1 MATRFSAR
9 VAPLFVALPL
19 AALAAP
25 DVRTAVDKEQMQQAL
40 NREVMATPFNPGDIK
55 RAQAYAEEA
64 RRQSLPPVEQP
75 PAYWVPGWTCANLI
89 VYPAYSYG
97 DYRGCIYYHHVYG
110 RYWR

>member
-1 MATRFSAR
+1 MVPRILTLIATLGL
-9 VAPLFVALPL
+9 VTQAPAH
-19 AALAAP
+19 AAP
-25 DVRTAVDKEQMQQAL
+25 NVQGAIDKEQMQQAL
-40 NREVMATPFNPGDIK
+40 NREVMSTPFNPGDIK

-64 RRQSLPPVEQP
+64 RRQNLPPVEQT
-75 PAYWVPGWTCANLI
+75 PAYWLPGWTCANLI